1 MKRATSRV
9 FLVFVAGVAVAGLQ
23 LSGQGTAPARPPAA
37 AQAKPAAVN
46 GATGTFI
53 PSTKNGDWPSYT
65 GDARGSRYSPLDQI
79 TAANF
84 NDLEVAWRFKT
95 DSLGTRPEFKLEGTP
110 LVVKGVLYTTAGTR
124 RSVIALDAATG
135 ELLWVHRY
143 PEGTR
148 GANAPR
154 QLSGRGVSYWTDGR
168 GDERIIYITPGYR
181 MIALDVKTGQ
191 PVKSFG
197 KDGVVDL
204 KAGVVYGNNQQ
215 IDLET
220 GEIGVHSTP
229 VVVKDVVLVGSSMK
243 EGMTVTTHNN
253 TKGLARG
260 FDARTGKV
268 LWTFNTIP
276 RPGEFG
282 NDSWHDNSWAING
295 NAGVWTQ
302 ITVDEELGL
311 VYLPVETP
319 TSDFYG
325 GKRPGNNLYGESL
338 VCVDLATGKKKWHFQ
353 FVHHPVWNDDMSSAP
368 LIADVTIDGRARK
381 VVAVPSKQ
389 SWLWVFDRVTG
400 EPIWPIEE
408 KAVPKGDV
416 PGEWYSPTQPHPPAA
431 LMYGRNTV
439 TKDDLID
446 FTPELRA
453 QALKQLE
460 RYKWNPGVV
469 YTPPIVGDVNGL
481 LGAINIGHV
490 NGGTNWPG
498 GGYDPDTRT
507 VFAHANTS
515 SVTSSS
521 VAPPPPG
528 FSDIPYQD
536 GVVGEQFRLRTAAGT
551 GTYADVPPQRGR
563 GAAAAGAASARG
575 ATAGQ
580 AGEGRGA
587 AGRGTAAAPPAATT
601 AAAAP
606 APGAAGGGRG
616 GGGGE
621 GGGGLTVQGL
631 SILKPPYSVLAAI
644 DLEKGVVK
652 WRTPHGE
659 TPDAVRNHALLKG
672 MNIPRTGQGASVGL
686 VITKTL
692 VILGES
698 QFTTTDAHPRGAML
712 RAYDKVT
719 GKEVGAVFI
728 PAPQSGSPMTYLAN
742 GRQHIVVAVSGG
754 PYSGEYISFA
764 LPNDAR

>member
-1 MKRATSRV
+1 LDPANAVRVSPGMEMTMRTASNRAWV
-9 FLVFVAGVAVAGLQ
+9 FLLLAVTGLLWNLKVTGQGRLSPAGGFVA
-23 LSGQGTAPARPPAA
+23 STA
-37 AQAKPAAVN
+37 K
-46 GATGTFI
+46 
-53 PSTKNGDWPSYT
+53 GDWPSYT
-65 GDARGSRYSPLDQI
+65 GDTRGSRFSPLDQI

-84 NDLEVAWRFKT
+84 RDLEVAWRFKT
-95 DSLGTRPEFKLEGTP
+95 DNLGSRPEYKLEGTP
-110 LVVKGVLYTTAGTR
+110 LAVNGTLYTTAGTR
-124 RSVIALDAATG
+124 RSVIALDGATG
-135 ELLWVHRY
+135 ELKWVHRF
-143 PEGTR
+143 PEGPR

-154 QLSGRGVSYWTDGR
+154 QLSGRGLAYWTDGR
-168 GDERIIYITPGYR
+168 GDERIVYVTPGYR
-181 MIALDVKTGQ
+181 MIALDAKTGQ

-197 KDGVVDL
+197 KDGIVDL
-204 KAGVVYGNNQQ
+204 KVGVVFGKEQQ
-215 IDLET
+215 IDLES
-220 GEIGVHSTP
+220 GEIGIHSTP
-229 VVVKDVVLVGSSMK
+229 VIVKDVVLVGSSMK

-260 FDARTGKV
+260 FDVKTGKL

-276 RPGEFG
+276 RPGEPG
-282 NDSWHDNSWAING
+282 NDTWLNDSWAVNG
-295 NAGVWTQ
+295 NAGIWTQ
-302 ITVDEELGL
+302 ISVDEELGL

-338 VCVDLATGKKKWHFQ
+338 VCVDLATGKRKWHFQ
-353 FVHHPVWNDDMSSAP
+353 FVHHPLWNDDMSSAP
-368 LIADVTIDGRARK
+368 LIADVTVNGRARK

-389 SWLWVFDRVTG
+389 AWLWVFDRVTG

-408 KAVPKGDV
+408 KPVPAGDV
-416 PGEWYSPTQPHPPAA
+416 PGEWYSPTQPHPPAH

-439 TKDDLID
+439 TKDELID

-460 RYKWNPGVV
+460 RYKWHPGVV

-498 GGYDPDTRT
+498 GGYDPETQT
-507 VFAHANTS
+507 VFVHANTS
-515 SVTSSS
+515 SVNSSS

-536 GVVGEQFRLRTAAGT
+536 GVVGEAFRLRQAAGT
-551 GTYADVPPQRGR
+551 GTYADAQRG
-563 GAAAAGAASARG
+563 AG
-575 ATAGQ
+575 
-580 AGEGRGA
+580 GA
-587 AGRGTAAAPPAATT
+587 AGRGQAPAAGRGTPPAAP
-601 AAAAP
+601 AADAGRGG
-606 APGAAGGGRG
+606 GAGTGRG

-631 SILKPPYSVLAAI
+631 PIMKPPYSLLSAI
-644 DLEKGVVK
+644 DLNKGAIK
-652 WRTPHGE
+652 WQVPHGE
-659 TPDAVRNHALLKG
+659 TPDAVRNHPLLKG

-686 VITKTL
+686 VITRTL
-692 VILGES
+692 VILGDS
-698 QFTTTDAHPRGAML
+698 QFTTTETRPRGAML
-712 RAYDKVT
+712 RAYDKT
-719 GKEVGAVFI
+719 SGKEVGAVLV

-742 GRQHIVVAVSGG
+742 GKQYIVVAVSGG

-764 LPNDAR
+764 LPDEGK